1 MRATCRVDLTVG
13 EHSAIHREGSFSIRQ
28 DQLRVTT
35 PSTFWKVVEMTAE
48 RGVLSAPAVE
58 DMSEEQIYG
67 MTWPPSKHDDY
78 LPEPTSLNTVPTEST
93 LG

>member
-1 MRATCRVDLTVG
+1 MDLRVG
-13 EHSAIHREGSFSIRQ
+13 EHSGPQREGSFSIRQ

-48 RGVLSAPAVE
+48 RGVLSAPAVQN
-58 DMSEEQIYG
+58 MSEGQIYD

-78 LPEPTSLNTVPTEST
+78 LPEPTSLNAVHTEGT
-93 LG
+93 RG